1 MSILRQAKDLAKLAL
16 PKPLVNQIQSWLAL
30 ISVTR
35 RKGFSFYLNSPD
47 RFVLED
53 AIIPYI
59 VKCNE
64 FHKILFVGSD
74 WYTKPYNRYFKN
86 KEYWTIEINPNRK
99 KFGSKRHVVDSLLNL
114 SQHFAP
120 GNFDLIVY
128 NGVFGHG
135 IDSKEATEISFQ
147 QCFQC
152 LRPGG
157 MLVFGWNDVT
167 RHKPFPVIEECQNLR
182 QFEPVVFSPLA
193 TSQYLVAESSDRHV
207 FNFYQKPLPVVVEM
221 HYDTPLQSI
230 SKPPVSKLRDS
241 QSSTRLHQNGH
252 EGLKSFESQ

>member
-1 MSILRQAKDLAKLAL
+1 
-16 PKPLVNQIQSWLAL
+16 
-30 ISVTR
+30 
-35 RKGFSFYLNSPD
+35 
-47 RFVLED
+47 
-53 AIIPYI
+53 
-59 VKCNE
+59 
-64 FHKILFVGSD
+64 
-74 WYTKPYNRYFKN
+74 
-86 KEYWTIEINPNRK
+86 
-99 KFGSKRHVVDSLLNL
+99 
-114 SQHFAP
+114 
-120 GNFDLIVY
+120 
-128 NGVFGHG
+128 
-135 IDSKEATEISFQ
+135 
-147 QCFQC
+147 
-152 LRPGG
+152 

>member
-157 MLVFGWNDVT
+157 MLVFG
-167 RHKPFPVIEECQNLR
+167 
-182 QFEPVVFSPLA
+182 
-193 TSQYLVAESSDRHV
+193 
-207 FNFYQKPLPVVVEM
+207 
-221 HYDTPLQSI
+221 
-230 SKPPVSKLRDS
+230 
-241 QSSTRLHQNGH
+241 
-252 EGLKSFESQ
+252 